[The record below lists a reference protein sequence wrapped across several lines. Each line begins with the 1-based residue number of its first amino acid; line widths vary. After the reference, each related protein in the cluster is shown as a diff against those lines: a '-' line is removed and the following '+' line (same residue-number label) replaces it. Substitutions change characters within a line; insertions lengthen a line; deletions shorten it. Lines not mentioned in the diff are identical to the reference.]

1 MASGMQMSNKE
12 WPHEYTK
19 YPKGLPE
26 PLKLPSLHQVLSD
39 QFFLG
44 FQDQISRWNGL
55 TNMKV
60 ATFPPYNLTKVDDD
74 HYVIEVALAGYTK
87 EDIEVTLE
95 KDVLTV
101 KSIEKDTKTD
111 SEVLHQG
118 IAKRLWTQ
126 QFVLGEWMLVKDAA
140 LKDGLLTIKV
150 EREIPEE
157 LKAKT
162 IKIK

>member
-1 MASGMQMSNKE
+1 MASGMHQQ
-12 WPHEYTK
+12 WPNEK

-26 PLKLPSLHQVLSD
+26 PLRLPSLHQVLSD

-60 ATFPPYNLTKVDDD
+60 ATFPPYNLTKVDED

-101 KSIEKDTKTD
+101 KSIEKDTKTN

>member
-1 MASGMQMSNKE
+1 MASG
-12 WPHEYTK
+12 
-19 YPKGLPE
+19 YPNSQWAHTSKGLPE

-44 FQDQISRWNGL
+44 FEDQITRWNGL

-60 ATFPPYNLTKVDDD
+60 ATFPPYNLIKTDENN
-74 HYVIEVALAGYTK
+74 YVVELALAGYTK
-87 EDIEVTLE
+87 DDIEVTVE

-101 KSIEKDTKTD
+101 KSIEKEQKTKA
-111 SEVLHQG
+111 EVLHQG

-126 QFVLGEWMLVKDAA
+126 QFVLGEWMVVKDAA
-140 LKDGLLTIKV
+140 LKDGLLTIKI
-150 EREIPEE
+150 EREVPEE

>member
-1 MASGMQMSNKE
+1 MASGYPNSQ
-12 WPHEYTK
+12 WPHEGYNK

-26 PLKLPSLHQVLSD
+26 TLKLPSLHQVLSD

-44 FQDQISRWNGL
+44 FEDQITRWNGL

-60 ATFPPYNLTKVDDD
+60 ATFPPYNLIKTDENN
-74 HYVIEVALAGYTK
+74 YVVELALAGYTK
-87 EDIEVTLE
+87 EDIEVTVE

-101 KSIEKDTKTD
+101 KSTEKDEK
-111 SEVLHQG
+111 SKAEVLHRG

-126 QFVLGEWMLVKDAA
+126 QFVLGEWMVVKDAA
-140 LKDGLLTIKV
+140 LKDGLLTIKI
-150 EREIPEE
+150 EREVPEE

>member
-1 MASGMQMSNKE
+1 MASGYPNSQ
-12 WPHEYTK
+12 WPHTS
-19 YPKGLPE
+19 KGLPE

-44 FQDQISRWNGL
+44 FEDQITRWNGL

-60 ATFPPYNLTKVDDD
+60 ATFPPYNLIKTDESS
-74 HYVIEVALAGYTK
+74 YVVELALAGYTK
-87 EDIEVTLE
+87 DDIEVTVE

-101 KSIEKDTKTD
+101 KSTEKDEK
-111 SEVLHQG
+111 SKAEVLHQG

-126 QFVLGEWMLVKDAA
+126 QFVLGEWMVVKDAA
-140 LKDGLLTIKV
+140 LKDGLLTIKI
-150 EREIPEE
+150 EREVPEE

>member
-1 MASGMQMSNKE
+1 MASGMQMYNKE
-12 WPHEYTK
+12 WPHESK

-101 KSIEKDTKTD
+101 KSIEKDTKTN

>member
-1 MASGMQMSNKE
+1 MASGMHQQ
-12 WPHEYTK
+12 WPNEK

-26 PLKLPSLHQVLSD
+26 PLRLPSLHQVLSD

-60 ATFPPYNLTKVDDD
+60 ATFPPYNLTKVDED

-101 KSIEKDTKTD
+101 KSIEKDTKTN

-150 EREIPEE
+150 EREVPEE
-157 LKAKT
+157 LKART

>member
-1 MASGMQMSNKE
+1 MASGMNHQ
-12 WPHEYTK
+12 WPNER

-87 EDIEVTLE
+87 EDIEVTVE

-101 KSIEKDTKTD
+101 KSIEKDIKTD

>member
-1 MASGMQMSNKE
+1 MHQQ
-12 WPHEYTK
+12 WPNEK

-26 PLKLPSLHQVLSD
+26 PLRLPSLHQVLSD

-101 KSIEKDTKTD
+101 KSIEKDTKTN

>member
-1 MASGMQMSNKE
+1 MASGMHQQ
-12 WPHEYTK
+12 WPNEK

-26 PLKLPSLHQVLSD
+26 PLRLPSLHQVLSD

-101 KSIEKDTKTD
+101 KSIEKDTKTN

>member
-1 MASGMQMSNKE
+1 MASGYPTS
-12 WPHEYTK
+12 WPHEKK

-44 FQDQISRWNGL
+44 FEDQITRWNGL
-55 TNMKV
+55 NQMKV
-60 ATFPPYNLTKVDDD
+60 ATFPPYNLIKNDENN
-74 HYVIEVALAGYTK
+74 YVVELALAGYTK
-87 EDIEVTLE
+87 DDIEVTVE

-101 KSIEKDTKTD
+101 KSTEKDQKTKA
-111 SEVLHQG
+111 EVLHQG

-126 QFVLGEWMLVKDAA
+126 QFVLGEWMVVKDAS
-140 LKDGLLTIKV
+140 LKDGLLTIKI
-150 EREIPEE
+150 EREVPEE

>member
-1 MASGMQMSNKE
+1 MASGYPHTQ
-12 WPHEYTK
+12 WPNEK

-60 ATFPPYNLTKVDDD
+60 ATFPPYNLTKVDED

-101 KSIEKDTKTD
+101 KSIEKDTKTN